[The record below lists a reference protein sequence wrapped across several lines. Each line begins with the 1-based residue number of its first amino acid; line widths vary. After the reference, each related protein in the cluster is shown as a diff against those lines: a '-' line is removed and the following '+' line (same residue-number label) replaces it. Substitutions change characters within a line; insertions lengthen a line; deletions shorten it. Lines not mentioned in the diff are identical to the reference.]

1 MERTTSER
9 RLLEVSSGDQY
20 LSPNRNEPI
29 ASLSADVHQQQQQ
42 QQQQQQAYLQPPEYC
57 PPPQS
62 VQFQTASAIATSQ
75 PPAISQM
82 PAVVATQQQTG
93 YQRTG
98 TPSMGQ
104 LHPDYQVPNFF
115 NLTHSKLKIS
125 PIRTF
130 GKINKT
136 EIVETTGSVY
146 FKKISS
152 FAAAVAGN
160 RPHGQN

>member
-9 RLLEVSSGDQY
+9 RLLEVSSGDQD

-104 LHPDYQVPNFF
+104 LHPDYQVPNF
-115 NLTHSKLKIS
+115 LI
-125 PIRTF
+125 
-130 GKINKT
+130 
-136 EIVETTGSVY
+136 
-146 FKKISS
+146 
-152 FAAAVAGN
+152 
-160 RPHGQN
+160 